1 MELVNGLTN
10 YKEKVQDTNL
20 LVVKEAIEN
29 LILLLAPFAPHITE
43 ELWHILGKEESV
55 HLQKWPEYDPQAIVV
70 DEVTIVVQVNGKVRD
85 KITVPNNLDKDS
97 VLRVAKN
104 QPKIIEYINGKEVK
118 RNCHTKQTGEYCCCL
133 TFWFNESKHI
143 MKATHNKNKI

>member
-118 RNCHTKQTGEYCCCL
+118 KKLSYQTN
-133 TFWFNESKHI
+133 W
-143 MKATHNKNKI
+143 